1 MPNFMSRSSDSVPAS
16 RRAAQDLLE
25 RGAALAPL
33 HLLELGEASAGLLE
47 RHRDDLAVLAFL
59 GALELAF
66 DVAQMELLLRHH
78 ALQCRDV
85 LAPVEAAEMGL
96 ELIVGQALDGIDRRE
111 RDDAADV

>member
-1 MPNFMSRSSDSVPAS
+1 PNFMSRSSDSVPAS
-16 RRAAQDLLE
+16 RLAAQDLLE

-47 RHRDDLAVLAFL
+47 RHGDDLAVLAFL
-59 GALELAF
+59 GALELAL

-78 ALQCRDV
+78 ALQRRDV

-111 RDDAADV
+111 RDDA